1 MAADIPAV
9 PQKADHFGLGKN
21 NRKFLRATDTG
32 ERKIKF
38 AKMHRLTITAETVNR
53 VLEIAHTR

>member
-1 MAADIPAV
+1 M

-53 VLEIAHTR
+53 VLEIAQTR